1 MKINTSIYDA
11 ILKAVYEDT
20 LPPLIQDPLGKYIA
34 SEYADKLLIAN
45 FHCDFENYNTPEYIL
60 KNAFTAG
67 FFTQILNSLTD
78 LKEPTNYQLISTLLL
93 DNVYVVEGWAE
104 TFLHA
109 NFPDLRK
116 TLTKLIYRTL
126 KPCQF
131 LTYQINEEISLR
143 DMWTIIYTV
152 FLLGFCA
159 ETPPF
164 VREQAQ

>member
-1 MKINTSIYDA
+1 MTIPSHPTFKMLWESILHQNMPTNYLQQTFFF
-11 ILKAVYEDT
+11 ISF
-20 LPPLIQDPLGKYIA
+20 LG
-34 SEYADKLLIAN
+34 SV
-45 FHCDFENYNTPEYIL
+45 
-60 KNAFTAG
+60 FTAG

-78 LKEPTNYQLISTLLL
+78 LKEPNNYQLISSLLL

-116 TLTKLIYRTL
+116 TLTKSIYRTL

-159 ETPPF
+159 GD
-164 VREQAQ
+164 RNDQNCQKCYSM

>member
-67 FFTQILNSLTD
+67 FFTQILNSLT
-78 LKEPTNYQLISTLLL
+78 ELLQ
-93 DNVYVVEGWAE
+93 
-104 TFLHA
+104 A
-109 NFPDLRK
+109 N
-116 TLTKLIYRTL
+116 
-126 KPCQF
+126 
-131 LTYQINEEISLR
+131 
-143 DMWTIIYTV
+143 
-152 FLLGFCA
+152 
-159 ETPPF
+159 
-164 VREQAQ
+164 